1 MKKMNN
7 KGFMLT
13 ETLVVSGF
21 VVATLVFLYTQF
33 RTINR
38 SYEVSFS
45 YNNAEELYALGNLA
59 DYLRGNGLNVA
70 GEVSTLAEERYLD
83 ITACPDNFLKE
94 TDYCNALIDS
104 LDIKKAILTF
114 ENLDELKQRMDNDSH
129 LSTNLKKFIKAIK
142 YDAASSDYRIVAE
155 FNNGTF
161 ATLKVK

>member
-45 YNNAEELYALGNLA
+45 YNNSEELYALGNLT

-70 GEVSTLAEERYLD
+70 GEVSTLSEERYLD
-83 ITACPDNFLKE
+83 ITSCPSVFLQE
-94 TDYCNALIDS
+94 TGYCSALMES
-104 LDIKKAILTF
+104 LNIKKAILTF
-114 ENLDELKQRMDNDSH
+114 ENLDELKQKMASDSH
-129 LSTNLKKFIKAIK
+129 LSSGMKKFISAIK
-142 YDAASSDYRIVAE
+142 YDATSTDYRVVAE
-155 FNNGTF
+155 FKNGTF
-161 ATLKVK
+161 ATLVVK